1 MNSFSNFAAATAD
14 KNAGALRAAAPTRTP
29 EGDCRQRRARLY
41 GLLLLSDAILMGAAF
56 LLADLIRFGA
66 LTGYGMQT
74 FMVLL
79 PIYVA
84 IGFSG
89 GSAWSIEALSS
100 PRKSAFAAIR
110 VLLTSI
116 CVATVVFFTL
126 KVGEEFSRLV
136 LGIGSG
142 LSVLMIACA
151 RLLLGKIIGQSCSWT
166 FRREYLLL
174 DGEIAAASK
183 TEKVVDAGALGLR
196 PDSDDP
202 AMLDRLARQLQGAER
217 VTIACPAERRHAWA
231 RALAGANANVE
242 VLVPELD
249 LIGARG
255 LTRHGDVP
263 ALLVCSGPLRLRDQ
277 AVKRAFD
284 LLVSASA
291 LLVSVP
297 LLLLI
302 AGAIRIESKG
312 PVLFRQA
319 RMGRGNQLFTVLK
332 FRTMR
337 DDLSDANGHR
347 SVGRGDERVT
357 PLGRLLRRTSLD
369 ELPQLINVLKGEMSI
384 VGPRPHPLG
393 TRAEGQL
400 LWRIDER
407 YWNRHAIKPGL
418 TGLAQVRGLRGE
430 TVSFS
435 DVTERVQADLEY
447 VDGWHIGR
455 DLGIML
461 RTLKVLVHRNAF

>member
-1 MNSFSNFAAATAD
+1 
-14 KNAGALRAAAPTRTP
+14 
-29 EGDCRQRRARLY
+29 
-41 GLLLLSDAILMGAAF
+41 
-56 LLADLIRFGA
+56 
-66 LTGYGMQT
+66 
-74 FMVLL
+74 
-79 PIYVA
+79 
-84 IGFSG
+84 
-89 GSAWSIEALSS
+89 
-100 PRKSAFAAIR
+100 
-110 VLLTSI
+110 
-116 CVATVVFFTL
+116 
-126 KVGEEFSRLV
+126 
-136 LGIGSG
+136 
-142 LSVLMIACA
+142 
-151 RLLLGKIIGQSCSWT
+151 
-166 FRREYLLL
+166 
-174 DGEIAAASK
+174 
-183 TEKVVDAGALGLR
+183 
-196 PDSDDP
+196 
-202 AMLDRLARQLQGAER
+202 MLDRLARQLQGAER